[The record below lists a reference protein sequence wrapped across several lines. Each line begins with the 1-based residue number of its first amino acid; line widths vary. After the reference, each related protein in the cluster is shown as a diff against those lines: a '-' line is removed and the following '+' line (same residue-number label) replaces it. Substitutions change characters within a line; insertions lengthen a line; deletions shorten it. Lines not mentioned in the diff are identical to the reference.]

1 MQILSQMNKTT
12 PPTYAANRIL
22 SDLGITSID
31 DLQRLELIALQR
43 GAVVRYHELKGAEAR
58 IVIAGRKAII
68 TISSS
73 VYNTQRRR
81 FCIAH
86 ELGHF
91 ELHRWRNSLAL
102 CTPDDIDIG
111 RSKNV
116 QHDQEQEAN
125 VFASSLLLPERFFAG
140 KCDETTPSLDH
151 IAALANE
158 FNTSLTA
165 TALRYLQFTPEPCA
179 IVLSTA
185 GLIKWYQ
192 RSALFKEMELFIETR
207 VRLDPRTRAFS
218 FFNNGHTSKRQL
230 SVPASAWLADNRRIR
245 KDLTLVEQS
254 WPMPNYNS
262 VISLLWLNE
271 ALDEDDFW

>member
-1 MQILSQMNKTT
+1 MNKSI

-22 SDLGITSID
+22 NDLGITSID

-43 GAVVRYHELKGAEAR
+43 GAIVRYHELKGAEAR
-58 IVIAGRKAII
+58 IVIAKRRAII
-68 TISSS
+68 TISTT
-73 VYNTQRRR
+73 VHNTQRRR

-91 ELHRWRNSLAL
+91 ELHRWKDTLAL
-102 CTPDDIDIG
+102 CTPDDIDVG

-116 QHDQEQEAN
+116 QRDQEQEAN
-125 VFASSLLLPERFFAG
+125 EFASALLLPERFFSN
-140 KCDETTPSLDH
+140 KCDEAPPSLDH
-151 IAALANE
+151 ISALANE

-165 TALRYLQFTPEPCA
+165 TALRYLQFTLEPCA

-185 GLIKWYQ
+185 GLIRWYQ
-192 RSALFKEMELFIETR
+192 RSALFKEMNLFIETR

-218 FFNNGHTSKRQL
+218 FFKNGYASKRL
-230 SVPASAWLADNRRIR
+230 LPVSVPASAWLVNDRRIR
-245 KDLTLVEQS
+245 KNLRLIEQS

-262 VISLLWLNE
+262 VISLLWLND